1 MKDGRVSGDL
11 KYTITKPDGTPF
23 HWSDFREGWADAPIR
38 LRRESDARNAAA
50 ILREK
55 FGAAIWISDVTDGG
69 LPREVRERVPTF
81 VDHLDVRLALWI
93 AESQVEGTESQ
104 LPRERG

>member
-1 MKDGRVSGDL
+1 MSGDL
-11 KYTITKPDGTPF
+11 KYKVTRPDGTPY
-23 HWSDFREGWADAPIR
+23 HWCDFCDGWAEAPIR

-55 FGAAIWISDVTDGG
+55 FGAAIWISDVADGS
-69 LPREVRERVPTF
+69 PREVRERVPTF

-93 AESQVEGTESQ
+93 AESQVEGAESQ